1 MNFLGAIILA
11 ALLLLAVFT
20 LANWAVLTAP
30 TTLSFVA
37 FNIEGPLGVILLCI
51 TLVLVVLFVLY
62 ALTLRTNMLM
72 ESHHLNQEL
81 QAQRKLAES
90 AETSRFNELH
100 TQIDA
105 RMDTAEQ
112 SMKLAIDEATNSL
125 AALVGE
131 MDDKIDR
138 ALARGGN
145 GGHPGPDRQSC
156 CRAVWQGQACANAAK
171 RDNVS
176 DTCKSV
182 TAIARPSTTTPSSG
196 SVSKR
201 DGESV

>member
-1 MNFLGAIILA
+1 MNFLGAIILV
-11 ALLLLAVFT
+11 ALLLLSVFT

-37 FNIEGPLGVILLCI
+37 FNIEGPLGVILLGV

-72 ESHHLNQEL
+72 ESHRLNQEL

-105 RMDTAEQ
+105 RMDSAEQ
-112 SMKLAIDEATNSL
+112 SMKLAIDEASNSL

-131 MDDKIDR
+131 MEDKIDR
-138 ALARGGN
+138 TLARGGN
-145 GGHPGPDRQSC
+145 
-156 CRAVWQGQACANAAK
+156 
-171 RDNVS
+171 
-176 DTCKSV
+176 
-182 TAIARPSTTTPSSG
+182 
-196 SVSKR
+196 
-201 DGESV
+201 

>member
-1 MNFLGAIILA
+1 MNFLGAIILV
-11 ALLLLAVFT
+11 ALLLLSVFT

-37 FNIEGPLGVILLCI
+37 FNIEGPLGVILLGV

-105 RMDTAEQ
+105 RMDSAEQ
-112 SMKLAIDEATNSL
+112 SMKLAIDEASNSL

-131 MDDKIDR
+131 MEDKIDR
-138 ALARGGN
+138 TLARGGN
-145 GGHPGPDRQSC
+145 
-156 CRAVWQGQACANAAK
+156 
-171 RDNVS
+171 
-176 DTCKSV
+176 
-182 TAIARPSTTTPSSG
+182 
-196 SVSKR
+196 
-201 DGESV
+201 

>member
-1 MNFLGAIILA
+1 MNFLGAIILV

-37 FNIEGPLGVILLCI
+37 FNIEGPLGVILLGV

-72 ESHHLNQEL
+72 ESHRLNQEL

-105 RMDTAEQ
+105 RMDSAEQ
-112 SMKLAIDEATNSL
+112 SMKLAINEATNGL

-138 ALARGGN
+138 ALARVGN
-145 GGHPGPDRQSC
+145 
-156 CRAVWQGQACANAAK
+156 
-171 RDNVS
+171 
-176 DTCKSV
+176 
-182 TAIARPSTTTPSSG
+182 
-196 SVSKR
+196 
-201 DGESV
+201 